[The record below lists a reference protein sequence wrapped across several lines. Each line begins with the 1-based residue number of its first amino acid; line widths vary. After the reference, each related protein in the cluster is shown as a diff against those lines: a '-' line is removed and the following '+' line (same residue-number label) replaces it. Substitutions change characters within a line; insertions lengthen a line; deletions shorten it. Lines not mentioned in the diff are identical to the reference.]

1 MMMLDVMFCTLTVI
15 VTQGVLRSIIVAL
28 TVSITNPILSIVAA
42 IGVCYMVWIMRMGK
56 DCMGNS

>member
-1 MMMLDVMFCTLTVI
+1 MMLDVMFCTLTVI